1 MLWSLVLLVVCLL
14 LAAGVFL
21 VASVMDTPAAGA
33 AGGSPWQ
40 RFLAGLR
47 HLRAQREARIP
58 GQSRGRTAVAHHAVG
73 APSVWV
79 GRVQRPDGGRAP
91 ARPAAPVDMLMDE
104 FFAATIESKPGYVD
118 AEELTV
124 ALQRARE
131 QASRTLHVPLGTI
144 SRPE

>member
-1 MLWSLVLLVVCLL
+1 MLWSLALLVVCLL

-21 VASVMDTPAAGA
+21 VASVTDVPAAAA

-40 RFLAGLR
+40 RFLGGLR

-58 GQSRGRTAVAHHAVG
+58 GRARTAVAHHAVG

-79 GRVQRPDGGRAP
+79 GRGQRPDAGRGT
-91 ARPAAPVDMLMDE
+91 ARPEAPVDMLMDE

-124 ALQRARE
+124 ALQRARV